1 MEGTHCNGARWLLS
15 RSFICRCALRGSEG
29 RLDEERK
36 AGVWEEAQVRVAE
49 ER

>member
-1 MEGTHCNGARWLLS
+1 MEGTHCSGARWLLS
-15 RSFICRCALRGSEG
+15 RSFICRCALRGSEE

-36 AGVWEEAQVRVAE
+36 AGVWEEAQVRLAE